1 MFKIFILCRFYKSSK
16 TQPSANLVFL
26 LASGG
31 HFNYFGTKKW
41 LEDHLDTSSISE
53 LLSDVKFSICLD
65 SLGNVDVS
73 EARGAAAGTRAN
85 LNMHVSKPPKEDS
98 HAGKFLAALKSLA
111 EAEKAANR
119 SSPVDK

>member
-1 MFKIFILCRFYKSSK
+1 M
-16 TQPSANLVFL
+16 FL

-41 LEDHLDTSSISE
+41 LEDHLDTSSSSE

-65 SLGNVDVS
+65 SLGNIDVS
-73 EARGAAAGTRAN
+73 EAAAAKAN

-98 HAGKFLAALKSLA
+98 HAGKFLATLKSLA
-111 EAEKAANR
+111 EAAKASNR

>member
-1 MFKIFILCRFYKSSK
+1 M
-16 TQPSANLVFL
+16 FL

-41 LEDHLDTSSISE
+41 LEDHLDTHSSE

-73 EARGAAAGTRAN
+73 EGVAAKAN

-98 HAGKFLAALKSLA
+98 HAGRFLTALKSLS
-111 EAEKAANR
+111 EAAKSSNH
-119 SSPVDK
+119 SSPVEK